1 MLHGLHHSTVRPA
14 PAGDSAARVASK
26 PTRGTGMMC
35 AMRFRYELHYD
46 APPAAV
52 FEMLADPAFREAA
65 CAAQAVISAEVS
77 LEREGNGFTL
87 SVDQEQRTDDLP
99 SFARTFA
106 GASTRAIQR
115 ETWTDTTGGTLQID
129 TPGKPSTLKG
139 TITLRPEGPG
149 TVEIV
154 ELEIKVRV
162 PIIGGKLEKL
172 LAGKVTAG
180 MDAEHGVGIDY
191 LAGR

>member
-1 MLHGLHHSTVRPA
+1 
-14 PAGDSAARVASK
+14 
-26 PTRGTGMMC
+26 MMWG
-35 AMRFRYELHYD
+35 MRFRHELHYD
-46 APPAAV
+46 AAPAAV
-52 FEMLADPAFREAA
+52 FEMLADAAFREAA
-65 CAAQAVISAEVS
+65 CAAQDVISAEVT
-77 LEREGNGFTL
+77 LERDGNGFTL

-139 TITLRPEGPG
+139 TITLRPEGSG

-154 ELEIKVRV
+154 ELEIKVKL
-162 PIIGGKLEKL
+162 PLIGGKLEHL
-172 LAGKVTAG
+172 LADKVTAG
-180 MDAEHGVGIDY
+180 MDAEHGVGVEY

>member
-1 MLHGLHHSTVRPA
+1 
-14 PAGDSAARVASK
+14 
-26 PTRGTGMMC
+26 MMSP
-35 AMRFRYELHYD
+35 MKFRHELAYD

-52 FEMLADPAFREAA
+52 FEMLADPEFRQAA
-65 CAAQAVISAEVS
+65 CAARDVISAEVI

-87 SVDQEQRTDDLP
+87 TVDQEQRTDDLP

-115 ETWTDTTGGTLQID
+115 EQWADTTGGTLQID

-139 TITLRPEGPG
+139 TITLCPEGSG

-154 ELEIKVRV
+154 ELEIKVKL
-162 PIIGGKLEKL
+162 PLIGGKIEKL
-172 LAGKVTAG
+172 LGEKVAAG
-180 MDAEHGVGIDY
+180 MDAEHGVGVDY